1 MADEFYEVHC
11 TCCGEI
17 CTADT
22 MAVDLDN
29 ICKIYLE
36 KMAVTAENSFYREA
50 KSFFE
55 DIKVGMYLSKY
66 QIVMKNLLKD
76 NTRLCLT
83 GKNIMELM
91 QERYGIEFPAHRE
104 EAEEEEIEMPLPD
117 DLFGDI
123 FGEKAADTEKQPQKN
138 NSKAKEEEDLR
149 KYLKAKE
156 EEDLRKLSDK
166 LLPQIHL
173 QREKDVKIEDKR
185 RRVKEFLI
193 FLMQHRQEVFLECD
207 CKFTVEQDE
216 NGKEF
221 LNSLTVTFLDKESKV
236 YNRMVCPHCGHTFLR
251 DAGKYKE
258 HVVVMLGSARVG
270 KTAYLAAL
278 VEKLKPEY
286 GKAPFSEI
294 VLQDGAEEA
303 FHDFKESILKPYREG
318 RKIEKTAVSKEDS
331 SLFSLKVEI
340 GAGEGAI
347 GETQAEKKTMIL
359 TLVDL
364 PGEIFL
370 GTDDAGKRGE
380 ADTDFI
386 INQKK
391 ICCYADAFWLCIAP
405 QQIDR
410 ALLSVKA
417 DMAQQDKVEDDI
429 DAVLENVSE
438 MVKLM
443 KSTGKGDVPLAV
455 IITQSDLI
463 APEKKMFWNP
473 EPELLQKC
481 LMPGKRF
488 DTNIFSYCTR
498 DVKTYLESSNVKDI
512 VGKIRSSFPKCN
524 YFSVAAYGVPITG
537 EEKVQKAPYGIAL
550 PFLWTEAALGYLI
563 PTAMIK
569 KYPKKKLFQ
578 KEAGEPVTIF
588 ENAEEKLYAE

>member
-1 MADEFYEVHC
+1 
-11 TCCGEI
+11 
-17 CTADT
+17 
-22 MAVDLDN
+22 
-29 ICKIYLE
+29 
-36 KMAVTAENSFYREA
+36 
-50 KSFFE
+50 
-55 DIKVGMYLSKY
+55 MYLSKY

-149 KYLKAKE
+149 K
-156 EEDLRKLSDK
+156 LSDK

-173 QREKDVKIEDKR
+173 HREKDVKIEDKR

-236 YNRMVCPHCGHTFLR
+236 YNRMVCPHCGHAFLR

-370 GTDDAGKRGE
+370 GTDDTGKKGE